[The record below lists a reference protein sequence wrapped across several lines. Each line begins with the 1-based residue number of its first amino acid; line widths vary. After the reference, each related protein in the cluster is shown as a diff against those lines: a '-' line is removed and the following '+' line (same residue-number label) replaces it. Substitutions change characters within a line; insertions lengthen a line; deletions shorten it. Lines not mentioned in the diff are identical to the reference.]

1 MSKIA
6 VKPLLLRTLAV
17 ACVCW
22 PGWLEAWTPGTYP
35 VGGSGFTV
43 DVQDRN
49 DVVSFWQGVYQASEG
64 YQDRVGWSGNYTAAS
79 PYTNAEGTT
88 AAAFVTDVQRRLNFY
103 RALCQI
109 PAGASLNS
117 GATVL
122 IDPSDPTNLYGP
134 TTSPSLAAATTKAA
148 AAQRA
153 AYMLIRT
160 YGYALNG
167 AVYPPFGN
175 ATAAISHTPLAGN
188 CMAWT
193 TAAWN
198 ANHMGDLA
206 LGFYGPGAIDAYLAE
221 VASGVDQWN
230 TAVGHRRWVLD
241 PSSTDFA
248 SGDTPGSFDPASGI
262 IRPPTNVLVV
272 IPKTAEIATVAPC
285 FVSYPSAGFF
295 PAPLN
300 SSLWSLSYPGA
311 NFDSA
316 SVAMTT
322 AGGAAVSVVITVRG
336 GSYGYPALVWQVPDA
351 QAVTSVNA
359 DTLYHVT
366 VSGMTGSGVPA
377 FYSYAVT
384 LINPNQLTA
393 DQSLFGPATP
403 PVASPASYQISPP
416 SKAESLQVNCFQPL
430 ATAWTEGAEDSPTP
444 AVIANTASSYAFR
457 STASFAGFGPI
468 SGAKSFRLTFPVWY
482 DPRLN
487 GVPSQSFEL
496 DRDLVAGSA
505 ATLNF
510 KYRRGYMSPG
520 TSLLVETSSD
530 GGVTWAQRGAA
541 VTGNATG
548 VFDGAATSVALALD
562 ASAVPLRVR
571 FRLALAPGQ
580 GFYADQYYNGFD
592 YTTVPTGIFIDD
604 ISTTNCQWLNLTQ
617 TNELAGSATS
627 FVLNNASAGVTLT
640 NSLALRLRMRTKLG
654 NHWMPYGPLKPLV
667 MSTAASTDAPVFNP
681 PGGVYA
687 AGQAITLT
695 GESGATIHYRL
706 NGGAE
711 LTATSPAAGISVPAD
726 ASTLTLTA
734 YAEMTGKA
742 ASASV
747 SAGFS
752 SSPFMTWMNTY
763 FPGVTDPNT
772 VGPAADPD
780 HDGQANLIE
789 FALGGDPAA
798 AGGRAR
804 LSVLSS
810 DGISQKL
817 LLTIAVRAGTPA
829 FSGTPSPSATQDG
842 VTYTVQGGLD
852 MASFTSPVSAVAPA
866 VTTGLP
872 AAPSGYEYRTFKLD
886 ASDGLPGTGFLRVR
900 ITTNP

>member
-1 MSKIA
+1 M
-6 VKPLLLRTLAV
+6 
-17 ACVCW
+17 ACLGW
-22 PGWLEAWTPGTYP
+22 PGWLGAWTPGTYP

-64 YQDRVGWSGNYTAAS
+64 YQDRLGWSGNYTAAS

-88 AAAFVTDVQRRLNFY
+88 AGAFVTDVERRLNFY

-134 TTSPSLAAATTKAA
+134 TTTPSLAATTTKAA

-160 YGYALNG
+160 YGYSVNG
-167 AVYPPFGN
+167 AVYPPLGN
-175 ATAAISHTPLAGN
+175 ATAAISHTPPAAN
-188 CMAWT
+188 CVAWT

-198 ANHMGDLA
+198 ANHTGDLA

-221 VASGVDQWN
+221 IASGVDQWN

-241 PSSTDFA
+241 PGSTDFA

-272 IPKTAEIATVAPC
+272 IPKAAEIATVAPR
-285 FVSYPSAGFF
+285 FVTYPSAGFF

-322 AGGAAVSVVITVRG
+322 AGGAAVSVVVTVRG
-336 GSYGYPALVWQVPDA
+336 GSYGCPALVWQVPGA
-351 QAVTSVNA
+351 QAVTAVSA
-359 DTLYHVT
+359 DTLYNVT
-366 VSGMTGSGVPA
+366 VSGMTGSGVPPS
-377 FYSYAVT
+377 YSYAVI
-384 LINPNQLTA
+384 LINPNQMTA
-393 DQSLFGPATP
+393 DQALFGPATP
-403 PVASPASYQISPP
+403 PVATSASYQINPP
-416 SKAESLQVNCFQPL
+416 SKAESIQVNCFQPL
-430 ATAWTEGAEDSPTP
+430 ATAWIEGAEDSPTP

-468 SGAKSFRLTFPVWY
+468 SGTKSFRLTFPVWY

-487 GVPSQSFEL
+487 GVPAQSFEL

-530 GGVTWAQRGAA
+530 GGVTWTQCGA
-541 VTGNATG
+541 VTGNPTG
-548 VFDGAATSVALALD
+548 VLDGAATSVALALD
-562 ASAVPLRVR
+562 ASSVPLRVR

-617 TNELAGSATS
+617 TNELAATATS

-640 NSLALRLRMRTKLG
+640 NNLALRLRMRTKLG

-667 MSTAASTDAPVFNP
+667 VSTADPTVAPLFDP

-695 GESGATIHYRL
+695 SESAATIHYRL

-711 LTATSPAAGISVPAD
+711 ISATSPVAGISVPAD
-726 ASTLTLTA
+726 TSTLTLSA
-734 YAEMTGKA
+734 YAENTGKA

-747 SAGFS
+747 SAGYS

-763 FPGVTDPNT
+763 FAGVTDSGI

-798 AGGRAR
+798 AGGRAK
-804 LSVLSS
+804 LNVLSS
-810 DGISQKL
+810 DGISKKL
-817 LLTIAVRAGTPA
+817 LVTIAVRAGTPN
-829 FSGTPSPSATQDG
+829 FTGTPSPSATQDG
-842 VTYTVQGGLD
+842 VTYTIQGGLD
-852 MASFTSPVSAVAPA
+852 MATFTSPVSAVVPA

-872 AAPSGYEYRTFKLD
+872 AAPAGYEYRSFKLD
-886 ASDGLPGTGFLRVR
+886 AADGLPGTGFLRVR
-900 ITTNP
+900 ITASP